1 MKITDNYKLFTIL
14 LLDLNLQIGLSNI
27 DKFNELSKCFDITE
41 EEFIAEN
48 NKLKRICYELNMDMF
63 DKEDRIRDYTP
74 DQFDK
79 LILKMIADYKKE

>member
-14 LLDLNLQIGLSNI
+14 LLDLNLQIGLSDI

-41 EEFIAEN
+41 EAFMIEN
-48 NKLKRICYELNMDMF
+48 NKLKRISYELNMDMF

-79 LILKMIADYKKE
+79 LILKMITTDF

>member
-14 LLDLNLQIGLSNI
+14 LLDLNLQIGLSDI

-41 EEFIAEN
+41 EVFMIEN

-79 LILKMIADYKKE
+79 LILKMITTN